1 MTQPTSDTLAS
12 LFRSRYGGESPRSAT
27 PSANPVLETLL
38 AHRSVRAFDAE
49 RALPPGT
56 LEWLIAAAQSAPSS
70 SNLQTWSV
78 VAVED
83 PERKARIAEYAGR
96 QAQVREAP
104 LLLVW
109 LADVARLRTLA
120 DDAAVPIEGADFL
133 DTSLM
138 AVIDAAMAAQNAVT
152 AAESLGLGTV
162 YLGAIRNR
170 PEEVAAELGLPPGVF
185 AVVGLCIGWPDP
197 TRPAAV
203 KPRLPQRAVL
213 SHERHAASDT
223 VGHVKHYD
231 ATMQSFY
238 ASQGMPA
245 VRWSDH
251 SLARLR
257 DPAQLRGRHR
267 LVEAL
272 AAQRIGLR

>member
-1 MTQPTSDTLAS
+1 M
-12 LFRSRYGGESPRSAT
+12 
-27 PSANPVLETLL
+27 
-38 AHRSVRAFDAE
+38 
-49 RALPPGT
+49 
-56 LEWLIAAAQSAPSS
+56 W
-70 SNLQTWSV
+70 TW
-78 VAVED
+78 
-83 PERKARIAEYAGR
+83 AGR
-96 QAQVREAP
+96 SLWSACPCTTPFRCRP
-104 LLLVW
+104 L
-109 LADVARLRTLA
+109 
-120 DDAAVPIEGADFL
+120 
-133 DTSLM
+133 S
-138 AVIDAAMAAQNAVT
+138 
-152 AAESLGLGTV
+152 
-162 YLGAIRNR
+162 R
-170 PEEVAAELGLPPGVF
+170 PQLPLPS
-185 AVVGLCIGWPDP
+185 
-197 TRPAAV
+197 AAV

-213 SHERHAASDT
+213 SHERHAAGDT